1 MKIKIKDHE
10 IELKYTL
17 RSFTIYEQLTGSGL
31 NFSDINTIE
40 QIVTL
45 FFANVLGSLQKS
57 RQPLDIT
64 YDDLWDY
71 IDDNGGNKVITEFSE
86 WFVKQME
93 AQNQIAKLSLKDKSN
108 KDKTNKDN
116 TEEQPKN

>member
-45 FFANVLGSLQKS
+45 FFANVLGSLQKA

-86 WFVKQME
+86 WFVQQME
-93 AQNQIAKLSLKDKSN
+93 AQNQISKLSLKDKSN
-108 KDKTNKDN
+108 KDKDK